1 MGDGYI
7 VALRVEREGCA
18 LAGRSDR
25 VAAIDA
31 ELARCGVAAVVTPEI
46 EFAVVTPE
54 VETAVVKR
62 GPGRPRKEH

>member
-31 ELARCGVAAVVTPEI
+31 ELARCGAAAVAPEI